1 MRPAQPERLNLLE
14 LLPHRYPFLLIDQV
28 LEVDPGVRV
37 VCIKNVTMND
47 WFFQGHYPDH
57 PVMPGMLIL
66 EAMAQAGGILTLS
79 SSLQSDGLVAYF
91 MGAERVKFRR
101 PVHPG
106 NQLRIEATMLK
117 SRRSVYRFCAEA
129 SVDGQLATEADVTV
143 AIR

>member
-1 MRPAQPERLNLLE
+1 MKPAQLGPLNLLE

-28 LEVDPGVRV
+28 VEVDPGVRV
-37 VCIKNVTMND
+37 VCIKNVTFND

-66 EAMAQAGGILTLS
+66 EAMAQTGGILILS
-79 SSLQSDGLVAYF
+79 GSPQGEGLVAYF
-91 MGAERVKFRR
+91 TGAERVKFRW

-106 NQLRIEATMLK
+106 DQLRIEATMLK
-117 SRRSVYRFCAEA
+117 ARRSVYRFRAEA
-129 SVDGQLATEADVTV
+129 FVDGQLTTEAEVTV